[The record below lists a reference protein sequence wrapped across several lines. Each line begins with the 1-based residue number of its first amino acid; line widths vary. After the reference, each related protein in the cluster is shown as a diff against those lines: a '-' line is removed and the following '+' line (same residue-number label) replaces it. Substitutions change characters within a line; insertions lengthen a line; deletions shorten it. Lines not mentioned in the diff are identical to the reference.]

1 MTDTFIIKLFYTLD
15 NDLKYKTFEI
25 YENTSIENFIRKFN
39 IDELIQKAD
48 FDIGVY
54 GKIKDLD
61 YIIKPN
67 DRLELYKKII
77 ADPKMRRK
85 KIAKSNL

>member
-1 MTDTFIIKLFYTLD
+1 MTDKFIIKLFYTS
-15 NDLKYKTFEI
+15 NNNLKYKKFEI
-25 YENTSIENFIRKFN
+25 DRNTSIENFIRRYSIHN
-39 IDELIQKAD
+39 IIQDDE

-67 DRLELYKKII
+67 DRLELYVKII
-77 ADPKMRRK
+77 SDPKIRRK
-85 KIAKSNL
+85 NLAESEL